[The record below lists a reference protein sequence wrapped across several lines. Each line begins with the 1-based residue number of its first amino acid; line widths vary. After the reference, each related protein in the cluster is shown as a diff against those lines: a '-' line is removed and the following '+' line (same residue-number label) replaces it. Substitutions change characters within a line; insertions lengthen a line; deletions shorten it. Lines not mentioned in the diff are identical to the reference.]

1 MSMFAYTFRRLL
13 ITIPTLLV
21 VIGVVYILLFS
32 APGGPFDSERV
43 VPEAIQAQ
51 LMSKY
56 HLDLPYWKQYLLYS
70 GQLLQGDLG
79 VSYRYADWSVNEL
92 VGSALPVSLTIGG
105 LSIILS
111 LVIGVLLGA
120 LAALYRNSFVDYLV
134 MALGSL
140 GSVVP
145 SFVLGPLLVLA
156 FAIGLQWLP
165 SGGWDHFSWQF
176 MVLPVSLLTLINVST
191 LARIMRASM
200 VEVMGS
206 NYIRT
211 ARAKGLPMHLIVFR
225 HALRPSLLP
234 VVTIVGPLAV
244 SSITSALVTESIF
257 SIPGLGILV
266 VNGAAN
272 RDYTL
277 VLGLVV
283 LITALVVL
291 VNLCVDLIYAFLDP
305 RSRA

>member
-1 MSMFAYTFRRLL
+1 MFAYTFRRLL

-51 LMSKY
+51 LMAKY
-56 HLDLPYWKQYLLYS
+56 HLDQPYWKQYLLYI

-92 VGSALPVSLTIGG
+92 VASALPVSLTIGG
-105 LSIILS
+105 LSIVLS

-120 LAALYRNSFVDYLV
+120 LAALYRNSFIDYIV
-134 MALGSL
+134 MALGSV

-145 SFVLGPLLVLA
+145 SFVLGPMLVLA

-165 SGGWDHFSWQF
+165 SGGWDHFSWRF
-176 MVLPVSLLTLINVST
+176 MVLPVALLTLINVST

-200 VEVMGS
+200 VEVMNS

-225 HALRPSLLP
+225 HAMRPALLP

-244 SSITSALVTESIF
+244 SCITSALVTESIF

-283 LITALVVL
+283 LITTLVVL
-291 VNLCVDLIYAFLDP
+291 INLWVDLMYAFLDP

>member
-1 MSMFAYTFRRLL
+1 LM
-13 ITIPTLLV
+13 V
-21 VIGVVYILLFS
+21 VIGLVYILLFS

-51 LMSKY
+51 LMAKY
-56 HLDLPYWKQYLLYS
+56 HLDLPYWKQYLMYI

-111 LVIGVLLGA
+111 LLIGVLLGA

-291 VNLCVDLIYAFLDP
+291 VNLCVDLMYAFLDP

>member
-1 MSMFAYTFRRLL
+1 MLAYTFRRLL
-13 ITIPTLLV
+13 ITLPTLLV

-51 LMSKY
+51 LMAKY
-56 HLDLPYWKQYLLYS
+56 HLDLPYWKQYLLYIE
-70 GQLLQGDLG
+70 QLLKGDLG

-92 VGSALPVSLTIGG
+92 VGSALPVSLAIGG
-105 LSIILS
+105 VAIALS

-176 MVLPVSLLTLINVST
+176 MVLPVTLLTLINVAT

-200 VEVMGS
+200 VEVMNS

-211 ARAKGLPMHLIVFR
+211 ARAKGLPMRLIVFR

-244 SSITSALVTESIF
+244 SSITAALVTESIF

-283 LITALVVL
+283 LITTLVVL

>member
-1 MSMFAYTFRRLL
+1 MFAYTFRRLL

-21 VIGVVYILLFS
+21 VIGLVYILLFS

-51 LMSKY
+51 LMAKY
-56 HLDLPYWKQYLLYS
+56 HLDLPYWKQYLLYI

-176 MVLPVSLLTLINVST
+176 MVLPVSLLTLINVSI

>member
-1 MSMFAYTFRRLL
+1 MLAYTFRRLL

-56 HLDLPYWKQYLLYS
+56 HLDQPYWKQYLLYIW
-70 GQLLQGDLG
+70 QLLQGDLG

-92 VGSALPVSLTIGG
+92 VGSALPVSLAIGG
-105 LSIILS
+105 LAIALS

-120 LAALYRNSFVDYLV
+120 LAALYRNSFVDYFV

-165 SGGWDHFSWQF
+165 SGGWDHFSWKF

-200 VEVMGS
+200 VEVMNS

-283 LITALVVL
+283 LITTMVVL
-291 VNLCVDLIYAFLDP
+291 VNLCVDLMYAFLDP

>member
-1 MSMFAYTFRRLL
+1 MFAYTFRRLL
-13 ITIPTLLV
+13 STIPTLLV

-56 HLDLPYWKQYLLYS
+56 HLDQPYWKQYLLYIW
-70 GQLLQGDLG
+70 QLLQGDLG

-92 VGSALPVSLTIGG
+92 VASALPVSLAIGG
-105 LSIILS
+105 LAIALS

-120 LAALYRNSFVDYLV
+120 MAALYRNSFVDYFV

-165 SGGWDHFSWQF
+165 SGGWDHFSWKF

-200 VEVMGS
+200 VEVMNS

-211 ARAKGLPMHLIVFR
+211 ARAKGLPIRLIVFR

-283 LITALVVL
+283 LITTMVVL
-291 VNLCVDLIYAFLDP
+291 VNLCVDLMYAFLDP

>member
-1 MSMFAYTFRRLL
+1 MFAYTFRRLL

-51 LMSKY
+51 LMRKY
-56 HLDLPYWKQYLLYS
+56 HLDQPYWKQYLLYIW
-70 GQLLQGDLG
+70 QLLQGDLG

-92 VGSALPVSLTIGG
+92 VASALPVSLAIGG
-105 LSIILS
+105 LSIALS

-120 LAALYRNSFVDYLV
+120 LAALYRNSFVDYFV
-134 MALGSL
+134 MALGSV

-176 MVLPVSLLTLINVST
+176 MVLPVSLLTLINVSS

-200 VEVMGS
+200 VEVMNS

-283 LITALVVL
+283 LITTMVVL
-291 VNLCVDLIYAFLDP
+291 VNLCVDLMYAFLDP

>member
-1 MSMFAYTFRRLL
+1 MFAYTFRRLL

-21 VIGVVYILLFS
+21 VIGLVYILLFS

-51 LMSKY
+51 LMAKY
-56 HLDLPYWKQYLLYS
+56 HLDLPYWKQYLLYI

-291 VNLCVDLIYAFLDP
+291 VNLCVDLMYAFLDP

>member
-1 MSMFAYTFRRLL
+1 M
-13 ITIPTLLV
+13 
-21 VIGVVYILLFS
+21 
-32 APGGPFDSERV
+32 
-43 VPEAIQAQ
+43 
-51 LMSKY
+51 
-56 HLDLPYWKQYLLYS
+56 
-70 GQLLQGDLG
+70 
-79 VSYRYADWSVNEL
+79 
-92 VGSALPVSLTIGG
+92 
-105 LSIILS
+105 
-111 LVIGVLLGA
+111 LLGA

-200 VEVMGS
+200 VEVMNS

>member
-1 MSMFAYTFRRLL
+1 MFAYTFRRLL

-51 LMSKY
+51 LMAKY
-56 HLDLPYWKQYLLYS
+56 HLDLPYWKQYLLYI

-111 LVIGVLLGA
+111 LLIGVLLGA
-120 LAALYRNSFVDYLV
+120 LAALYRNSFVDYVV

>member
-1 MSMFAYTFRRLL
+1 MLAYTFRRLL

-21 VIGVVYILLFS
+21 VIGLVYILLFS

-51 LMSKY
+51 LMAKY
-56 HLDLPYWKQYLLYS
+56 HLDQPYWKQYLLYI

-92 VGSALPVSLTIGG
+92 VASALPVSLTIGG
-105 LSIILS
+105 LAIALS
-111 LVIGVLLGA
+111 LLIGVLLGA

-156 FAIGLQWLP
+156 FAMGLQWLP

-291 VNLCVDLIYAFLDP
+291 VNLCVDLMYAFLDP

>member
-1 MSMFAYTFRRLL
+1 MFAYTFRRLL

-56 HLDLPYWKQYLLYS
+56 HLDLPYWKQYLLYI

>member
-1 MSMFAYTFRRLL
+1 MFAYTFRRLL
-13 ITIPTLLV
+13 STIPTLLV

-56 HLDLPYWKQYLLYS
+56 HLDQPYWKQYLLYIW
-70 GQLLQGDLG
+70 QLLQGDLG

-92 VGSALPVSLTIGG
+92 VGSALPVSLAIGG
-105 LSIILS
+105 LAIALS

-120 LAALYRNSFVDYLV
+120 LAALYRNSFVDYFV

-156 FAIGLQWLP
+156 FAIGLKWLP

>member
-1 MSMFAYTFRRLL
+1 MLAYTFRRLL
-13 ITIPTLLV
+13 ITLPTLLV
-21 VIGVVYILLFS
+21 VIGLVYVLLFS

-56 HLDLPYWKQYLLYS
+56 HLDQPYWKQYLLYIW
-70 GQLLQGDLG
+70 QLLQGDLG

-105 LSIILS
+105 LAIALS
-111 LVIGVLLGA
+111 LLIGVLLGA
-120 LAALYRNSFVDYLV
+120 LAALYRNSFVDYMV
-134 MALGSL
+134 MALGSV

-145 SFVLGPLLVLA
+145 SFVMGPLLVLA

-165 SGGWDHFSWQF
+165 SGGWDHFSWRF
-176 MVLPVSLLTLINVST
+176 MVMPVALLTLINVST

-200 VEVMGS
+200 VEVMNS

-283 LITALVVL
+283 LITTMVVL

>member
-1 MSMFAYTFRRLL
+1 MLAYTFRRLL

-21 VIGVVYILLFS
+21 VIGLVYILLFS

-51 LMSKY
+51 LMAKY
-56 HLDLPYWKQYLLYS
+56 HLDLPYWKQYLLYI

-211 ARAKGLPMHLIVFR
+211 ALAKGLPMHLIVFR

>member
-1 MSMFAYTFRRLL
+1 
-13 ITIPTLLV
+13 
-21 VIGVVYILLFS
+21 
-32 APGGPFDSERV
+32 
-43 VPEAIQAQ
+43 
-51 LMSKY
+51 
-56 HLDLPYWKQYLLYS
+56 
-70 GQLLQGDLG
+70 
-79 VSYRYADWSVNEL
+79 
-92 VGSALPVSLTIGG
+92 
-105 LSIILS
+105 
-111 LVIGVLLGA
+111 
-120 LAALYRNSFVDYLV
+120 
-134 MALGSL
+134 
-140 GSVVP
+140 
-145 SFVLGPLLVLA
+145 
-156 FAIGLQWLP
+156 
-165 SGGWDHFSWQF
+165 

-191 LARIMRASM
+191 LARIMRASL
-200 VEVMGS
+200 VEVMNS

-211 ARAKGLPMHLIVFR
+211 ARAKGLPMRLIVFR

-283 LITALVVL
+283 LITAMVVL

>member
-1 MSMFAYTFRRLL
+1 
-13 ITIPTLLV
+13 
-21 VIGVVYILLFS
+21 
-32 APGGPFDSERV
+32 
-43 VPEAIQAQ
+43 
-51 LMSKY
+51 
-56 HLDLPYWKQYLLYS
+56 
-70 GQLLQGDLG
+70 
-79 VSYRYADWSVNEL
+79 
-92 VGSALPVSLTIGG
+92 
-105 LSIILS
+105 
-111 LVIGVLLGA
+111 
-120 LAALYRNSFVDYLV
+120 
-134 MALGSL
+134 
-140 GSVVP
+140 
-145 SFVLGPLLVLA
+145 
-156 FAIGLQWLP
+156 
-165 SGGWDHFSWQF
+165 

-244 SSITSALVTESIF
+244 SSITAALVTESIF

-283 LITALVVL
+283 LITTLVVL

>member
-1 MSMFAYTFRRLL
+1 
-13 ITIPTLLV
+13 
-21 VIGVVYILLFS
+21 
-32 APGGPFDSERV
+32 
-43 VPEAIQAQ
+43 
-51 LMSKY
+51 
-56 HLDLPYWKQYLLYS
+56 
-70 GQLLQGDLG
+70 
-79 VSYRYADWSVNEL
+79 
-92 VGSALPVSLTIGG
+92 
-105 LSIILS
+105 
-111 LVIGVLLGA
+111 
-120 LAALYRNSFVDYLV
+120 
-134 MALGSL
+134 
-140 GSVVP
+140 
-145 SFVLGPLLVLA
+145 
-156 FAIGLQWLP
+156 
-165 SGGWDHFSWQF
+165 
-176 MVLPVSLLTLINVST
+176 LINVST

-200 VEVMGS
+200 VEVMNS

-225 HALRPSLLP
+225 HALRPALLP

-257 SIPGLGILV
+257 SLPGLGILV

-291 VNLCVDLIYAFLDP
+291 VNLCVDLMYAFLDP

>member
-1 MSMFAYTFRRLL
+1 MLAYTFRRLL

-21 VIGVVYILLFS
+21 VIGVVYVLLFS

-51 LMSKY
+51 LMRKY
-56 HLDLPYWKQYLLYS
+56 HLDQPYWKQYLLYIW
-70 GQLLQGDLG
+70 QLLQGDLG

-92 VGSALPVSLTIGG
+92 VSSALPVSLAIGG
-105 LSIILS
+105 LAIALS

-120 LAALYRNSFVDYLV
+120 LAALYRNSFVDYFV
-134 MALGSL
+134 MALGSV
-140 GSVVP
+140 GSVLP
-145 SFVLGPLLVLA
+145 SFVMGPLLVLA

-165 SGGWDHFSWQF
+165 SGGWDHFSWKF
-176 MVLPVSLLTLINVST
+176 MVLPVSLLTVINVSS

-200 VEVMGS
+200 VEVMNS

-283 LITALVVL
+283 LITTMVVL
-291 VNLCVDLIYAFLDP
+291 VNLCVDLMYAFLDP

>member
-1 MSMFAYTFRRLL
+1 MLAYTFRRLL

-21 VIGVVYILLFS
+21 VIGLVYILLFS

-51 LMSKY
+51 LMAKY
-56 HLDLPYWKQYLLYS
+56 HLDQPYWKQYLLYI

-92 VGSALPVSLTIGG
+92 VASALPVSLTIGG
-105 LSIILS
+105 LAIALS
-111 LVIGVLLGA
+111 LLIGVLLGA
-120 LAALYRNSFVDYLV
+120 LAALYRNSFVDYIV
-134 MALGSL
+134 MALGSV

-156 FAIGLQWLP
+156 FAMGLQWLP

-211 ARAKGLPMHLIVFR
+211 ARAKGLPIHLIVFR

-291 VNLCVDLIYAFLDP
+291 VNLCVDLMYAFLDP

>member
-1 MSMFAYTFRRLL
+1 MFAYTFRRLL

-56 HLDLPYWKQYLLYS
+56 HLDLPYWKQYLLYIE
-70 GQLLQGDLG
+70 QLLQGDLG

-111 LVIGVLLGA
+111 LAIGVLLGA

-206 NYIRT
+206 NYIHT

>member
-1 MSMFAYTFRRLL
+1 MLAYTFRRLL

-56 HLDLPYWKQYLLYS
+56 HLDLPYWKQYLLYI

-111 LVIGVLLGA
+111 LLIGVLLGA

-165 SGGWDHFSWQF
+165 SGGWDHFSWRF

-244 SSITSALVTESIF
+244 SSITAALVTESIF

-283 LITALVVL
+283 LITTLVVL

>member
-1 MSMFAYTFRRLL
+1 MFAYTFRRLL

-51 LMSKY
+51 LMAKY
-56 HLDLPYWKQYLLYS
+56 HLDLPYWKQYLLYIE
-70 GQLLQGDLG
+70 QLLQGDLG

-92 VGSALPVSLTIGG
+92 VGTALPVSLTIGG

-244 SSITSALVTESIF
+244 SSITAALVTESIF

-283 LITALVVL
+283 LITTLVVL

>member
-1 MSMFAYTFRRLL
+1 MLAYTFRRLL

-21 VIGVVYILLFS
+21 VIGLVYILLFS

-51 LMSKY
+51 LMAKY
-56 HLDLPYWKQYLLYS
+56 HLDQPYWKQYLLYI

-92 VGSALPVSLTIGG
+92 VASALPVSLTIGG
-105 LSIILS
+105 LAIALS
-111 LVIGVLLGA
+111 LLIGVLLGA

-156 FAIGLQWLP
+156 FAMGLQWLP

-211 ARAKGLPMHLIVFR
+211 ARAKGLPIHLIVFR

-291 VNLCVDLIYAFLDP
+291 VNLCVDLMYAFLDP

>member
-1 MSMFAYTFRRLL
+1 MFAYTLRRLL

-21 VIGVVYILLFS
+21 VIGVVYVLLFS

-43 VPEAIQAQ
+43 IPEAIQAQ

-56 HLDLPYWKQYLLYS
+56 HLDQPYWQQYLHYIA
-70 GQLLQGDLG
+70 QLLRGDLG

-92 VGSALPVSLTIGG
+92 VGTALPVSLTIGG
-105 LSIILS
+105 LSIALS
-111 LVIGVLLGA
+111 LVLGVLLGA
-120 LAALYRNSFVDYLV
+120 LAALYRNSPVDYLV
-134 MALGSL
+134 MALGNL

-165 SGGWDHFSWQF
+165 SGGWDHFSWRF

-211 ARAKGLPMHLIVFR
+211 ARAKGLPTRLVVLR

-244 SSITSALVTESIF
+244 SSITAALVTESIF

-283 LITALVVL
+283 LITSLVVL
-291 VNLCVDLIYAFLDP
+291 INLCVDLIYGYLDP

>member
-1 MSMFAYTFRRLL
+1 MFAYTFRRLL

-21 VIGVVYILLFS
+21 VIGLVYILLFS

-51 LMSKY
+51 LMAKY
-56 HLDLPYWKQYLLYS
+56 HLDLPYWKQYLLYI

-111 LVIGVLLGA
+111 LLIGVLLGA

>member
-1 MSMFAYTFRRLL
+1 MFAYTLRRLL

-43 VPEAIQAQ
+43 IPEAIQAQ

-56 HLDLPYWKQYLLYS
+56 HLDQPYWQQYLHYIA
-70 GQLLQGDLG
+70 QLLQGDLG

-105 LSIILS
+105 LSIALS
-111 LVIGVLLGA
+111 LVLGVLLGA
-120 LAALYRNSFVDYLV
+120 LAALYRNSPVDYLV

-165 SGGWDHFSWQF
+165 SGGWDHFSWRF

-211 ARAKGLPMHLIVFR
+211 ARAKGLPMRLIVLR

-244 SSITSALVTESIF
+244 SSITAALVTESIF

-283 LITALVVL
+283 LITTMVVL
-291 VNLCVDLIYAFLDP
+291 INLCVDLIYGFLDP

>member
-1 MSMFAYTFRRLL
+1 MLAYTFRRLL

-56 HLDLPYWKQYLLYS
+56 HLDLPYWKQYLLYI

-111 LVIGVLLGA
+111 LLIGVLLGA

-244 SSITSALVTESIF
+244 SSITAALVTESIF

-283 LITALVVL
+283 LITTLVVL

-305 RSRA
+305 RSRV

>member
-1 MSMFAYTFRRLL
+1 MLAYTFRRLL
-13 ITIPTLLV
+13 ITIPTLMV
-21 VIGVVYILLFS
+21 VIGLVYILLFS

-51 LMSKY
+51 LMAKY
-56 HLDLPYWKQYLLYS
+56 HLDLPYWKQYLLYI

-111 LVIGVLLGA
+111 LLIGVLLGA
-120 LAALYRNSFVDYLV
+120 LAALYRNSFVDYVV

-257 SIPGLGILV
+257 SIPGLGVLV

-291 VNLCVDLIYAFLDP
+291 VNLCVDLMYAFLDP

>member
-1 MSMFAYTFRRLL
+1 MFAYTLRRLL

-21 VIGVVYILLFS
+21 VIGVVYVLLFS

-43 VPEAIQAQ
+43 IPEAIQAQ

-56 HLDLPYWKQYLLYS
+56 HLDQPYWQQYLHYIA
-70 GQLLQGDLG
+70 QLLRGDLG

-105 LSIILS
+105 LSIALS
-111 LVIGVLLGA
+111 LVLGVLLGA
-120 LAALYRNSFVDYLV
+120 LAALYRNSPVDYLV

-165 SGGWDHFSWQF
+165 SGGWDHFSWRF

-211 ARAKGLPMHLIVFR
+211 ARAKGLPMRLIVLR
-225 HALRPSLLP
+225 HALRPALLP

-244 SSITSALVTESIF
+244 SSITAALVTESIF

-283 LITALVVL
+283 LITTMVVL
-291 VNLCVDLIYAFLDP
+291 INLCVDLIYGFLDP

>member
-1 MSMFAYTFRRLL
+1 MFAYTFRRLL

-51 LMSKY
+51 LMAKY
-56 HLDLPYWKQYLLYS
+56 HLDQPYWKQYLLYI

-92 VGSALPVSLTIGG
+92 VASALPVSLTIGG
-105 LSIILS
+105 LSIFLS

-120 LAALYRNSFVDYLV
+120 LAALYRNSFIDYIV
-134 MALGSL
+134 MALGSV

-145 SFVLGPLLVLA
+145 SFVLGPMLVLA

-165 SGGWDHFSWQF
+165 SGGWDHFSWRF
-176 MVLPVSLLTLINVST
+176 MVLPVALLTLINVST

-200 VEVMGS
+200 VEVMNS

-225 HALRPSLLP
+225 HAMRPALLP

-244 SSITSALVTESIF
+244 SCITSALVTESIF

-283 LITALVVL
+283 LITTLVVL
-291 VNLCVDLIYAFLDP
+291 INLWVDLMYAFLDP

>member
-1 MSMFAYTFRRLL
+1 
-13 ITIPTLLV
+13 
-21 VIGVVYILLFS
+21 
-32 APGGPFDSERV
+32 
-43 VPEAIQAQ
+43 
-51 LMSKY
+51 
-56 HLDLPYWKQYLLYS
+56 
-70 GQLLQGDLG
+70 
-79 VSYRYADWSVNEL
+79 
-92 VGSALPVSLTIGG
+92 
-105 LSIILS
+105 
-111 LVIGVLLGA
+111 
-120 LAALYRNSFVDYLV
+120 
-134 MALGSL
+134 
-140 GSVVP
+140 
-145 SFVLGPLLVLA
+145 
-156 FAIGLQWLP
+156 
-165 SGGWDHFSWQF
+165 

-200 VEVMGS
+200 VGVMGS

>member
-1 MSMFAYTFRRLL
+1 MFAYTFRRLL
-13 ITIPTLLV
+13 STIPTLLV

-56 HLDLPYWKQYLLYS
+56 HLDQPYWKQYLLYIW
-70 GQLLQGDLG
+70 QLLQGDLG
-79 VSYRYADWSVNEL
+79 VSFRYADWSVNEL
-92 VGSALPVSLTIGG
+92 VGSALPVSLAIGS
-105 LSIILS
+105 LAIALS

-120 LAALYRNSFVDYLV
+120 LAALYRNSFVDYFV

-156 FAIGLQWLP
+156 FAIGLKWLP

>member
-1 MSMFAYTFRRLL
+1 MFAYTFRRLL
-13 ITIPTLLV
+13 ITIPTMLV

-51 LMSKY
+51 LMAKY
-56 HLDLPYWKQYLLYS
+56 HLDLPYWKQYLLYIE
-70 GQLLQGDLG
+70 QLLQGDLG

-111 LVIGVLLGA
+111 LAIGVLLGA

-191 LARIMRASM
+191 LSRIMRASM

-257 SIPGLGILV
+257 PFLAWAFWWSMALL
-266 VNGAAN
+266 
-272 RDYTL
+272 TE
-277 VLGLVV
+277 
-283 LITALVVL
+283 ITRWCWAWW
-291 VNLCVDLIYAFLDP
+291 C
-305 RSRA
+305 

>member
-1 MSMFAYTFRRLL
+1 MLAYTFRRLL

-56 HLDLPYWKQYLLYS
+56 HLDQPYWKQYLLYIW
-70 GQLLQGDLG
+70 QLLQGDLG

-92 VGSALPVSLTIGG
+92 VGSALPVSLAIGG
-105 LSIILS
+105 LAIALS

-120 LAALYRNSFVDYLV
+120 LAALYRNSFVDYFV

-165 SGGWDHFSWQF
+165 SGGWDHFSWKF

-200 VEVMGS
+200 VEVMNS

-211 ARAKGLPMHLIVFR
+211 AWAKGLPMHLIVFR

-283 LITALVVL
+283 LITTMVVL
-291 VNLCVDLIYAFLDP
+291 VNLCVDLMYAFLDP

>member
-1 MSMFAYTFRRLL
+1 MLAYTFRRLL
-13 ITIPTLLV
+13 ITIPTLMV
-21 VIGVVYILLFS
+21 VIGLVYILLFS

-51 LMSKY
+51 LMAKY
-56 HLDLPYWKQYLLYS
+56 HLDLPYWKQYLLYI

-111 LVIGVLLGA
+111 LLIGVLLGA

-191 LARIMRASM
+191 LARIMRASL

-291 VNLCVDLIYAFLDP
+291 VNLCVDLMYAFLDP

>member
-1 MSMFAYTFRRLL
+1 MLAYTFRRLL

-21 VIGVVYILLFS
+21 VIGIVYILLFS

-56 HLDLPYWKQYLLYS
+56 HLDLPYWKQYLLYI

-92 VGSALPVSLTIGG
+92 VSGALPVSLAIGG

-111 LVIGVLLGA
+111 LLIGILMGA
-120 LAALYRNSFVDYLV
+120 LAALFRNSLVDYLV

-140 GSVVP
+140 GSVLP

-191 LARIMRASM
+191 LARIMRASL
-200 VEVMGS
+200 VEVINS

-211 ARAKGLPMHLIVFR
+211 ARAKGLPMRLIVFR

-283 LITALVVL
+283 LITAMVVL

>member
-1 MSMFAYTFRRLL
+1 MLAYTFRRLL
-13 ITIPTLLV
+13 ITLPTLLV
-21 VIGVVYILLFS
+21 VIGLVYILLFS

-51 LMSKY
+51 LMAKY
-56 HLDLPYWKQYLLYS
+56 HLDLPYWKQYLLYI

-92 VGSALPVSLTIGG
+92 VGNALPVSLTIGG

-291 VNLCVDLIYAFLDP
+291 VNLCVDLLYAFLDP

>member
-1 MSMFAYTFRRLL
+1 MFAYTFRRLL

-51 LMSKY
+51 LMAKY
-56 HLDLPYWKQYLLYS
+56 HLDLPYWKQYLLYI

>member
-1 MSMFAYTFRRLL
+1 MFAYTFRRLL

-21 VIGVVYILLFS
+21 VIGVVYILMFS

-51 LMSKY
+51 LMAKY
-56 HLDLPYWKQYLLYS
+56 HLDLPYWKQYLLYI

-92 VGSALPVSLTIGG
+92 VASALPVSLTIGG
-105 LSIILS
+105 LAIALS

-120 LAALYRNSFVDYLV
+120 LAALNRNSFVDYLV

-156 FAIGLQWLP
+156 FAIGLRWLP
-165 SGGWDHFSWQF
+165 SGGWDHFSWRF
-176 MVLPVSLLTLINVST
+176 MVLPMSLLTLINVST

-283 LITALVVL
+283 LITVLVVL